1 MRPDLLKESP
11 IYFVIASRAAAWRSS
26 FQRISG
32 LLRYARNDT
41 LRLNCFFQLSLAA
54 LLLTAAGAAP
64 AAPNLNGETGLINM
78 PDGRIEADGTFR
90 MGYSFADPYSA
101 LWTSVTI
108 LPRVEMYGRFT
119 RIMHTPHAAAGT
131 GWENYGDYKDK
142 VFSTKVLLLEED
154 WSTPSV
160 VFGVNDLLGTQLF
173 PAKYL
178 AASKQFGALDATV
191 GIGSGRIQGP
201 FAGARY
207 APKDWSGFGLV
218 AEYDANNY
226 AKDYQ
231 ATASGVN
238 LRKKGVGVGVEYRW
252 GWLGSQLAWRDGKPT
267 INAYGSVP
275 LNMKEFVPKIDE
287 PAPDTKIVERVP
299 LAQWQSDPGYRS
311 ALVSRLLQQ
320 DFRNIHLQ
328 VEEGSVEA
336 ALTNTRISLPTRAVG
351 RASRT
356 LLLRAPL
363 GTQRLVIHYTVNDMP
378 FATYTF
384 EDANRLQRY
393 FNGLESRKQLA
404 ETVKVSYASGH
415 GKGNHDVLDA
425 IEEEY
430 VQVKVDG
437 DDGDYVS
444 LRAGS
449 SGLGNVRVAPG
460 VGIYFNDPSGIFR
473 YELFASARYEK
484 RVTEQVYFKTAAQL
498 MLNQDI
504 SQANAVPAN
513 LLSPLPHVRTDL
525 ADYKKNGSIKLTQML
540 LNKYYQPDERIY
552 ARASAGLYE
561 EMFGGAGGQVLYF
574 PERSPWAADI
584 TVDAL
589 KQRDVG
595 GGFAFR
601 PYQTVSALAA
611 LHYRLPIPGLTA
623 TVRGGRFLAQ
633 DLGARFEVKRRFLS
647 GIEVGAWYSFTNG
660 NDTTAPGAG
669 PGHPYHDKGIFATIP
684 LEPLLTRDTQAGN
697 KMSLATWTRDVGQ
710 MVQSPDDLY
719 DRLESANLNL
729 HDRDGLEYFGDLN
742 DSYDMP
748 RPANVVDRSK
758 WSMKQDA
765 HYFAAA
771 LKSKTTWAGAGIGLG
786 LVALS
791 ATVDKP
797 ADAWAVRR
805 SGSRVQSVLGN
816 VGNNLPL
823 LVGGVSGLLALD
835 ENNPR
840 LSGTAFTALEAA
852 VAGVIASEAGKRI
865 VGRSR
870 PQAGMGGKDFHPMTL
885 SGGSGF
891 PSGHTTA
898 MWALVTPYA
907 KEYNAPWLY
916 GAAMVTN
923 LARVVDRK
931 HFVSDTVAGSLL
943 GYAIG
948 SALWGW
954 HRDQPQ
960 LVIDRET
967 VGLSWQMN

>member
-1 MRPDLLKESP
+1 MKKITL
-11 IYFVIASRAAAWRSS
+11 
-26 FQRISG
+26 G
-32 LLRYARNDT
+32 LLPGI
-41 LRLNCFFQLSLAA
+41 LGLMAA
-54 LLLTAAGAAP
+54 TTVFAT
-64 AAPNLNGETGLINM
+64 PNLNGETGLINM
-78 PDGRIEADGTFR
+78 PDGRIDPDGTFR
-90 MGYSFADPYSA
+90 MGYSFAEPYSS
-101 LWTSVTI
+101 LWTSVAI
-108 LPRVEMYGRFT
+108 LPRVEVYGRFT
-119 RIMHTPHAAAGT
+119 RIMHTPHASAGT

-142 VFSTKVLLLEED
+142 VISGKLLLLEED
-154 WSTPSV
+154 WHSPSV
-160 VFGVNDLLGTQLF
+160 VFGINDVLGTQLF

-178 AASKQFGALDATV
+178 AASKQFGALDATL
-191 GIGSGRIQGP
+191 GYGSGRIDGP
-201 FAGARY
+201 YAGARY
-207 APKDWSGFGLV
+207 APSHWDGFGVV

-226 AKDYQ
+226 AKDYL
-231 ATASGVN
+231 ATSSGVN
-238 LRKKGVGVGVEYRW
+238 LRKKGMGVGVEYRW

-299 LAQWQSDPGYRS
+299 LAQWQGDTQYRS
-311 ALVSRLLQQ
+311 ALVSRLVQQ

-336 ALTNTRISLPTRAVG
+336 ALTNIRISLPSRAVG
-351 RASRT
+351 RAARSI
-356 LLLRAPL
+356 LLRSPL
-363 GTQRLVIHYTVNDMP
+363 GTRRIVIHYTVNDMP

-404 ETVKVSYASGH
+404 ETVKVSYAGGH
-415 GKGNHDVLDA
+415 GTGNHDVLDA

-430 VQVKVDG
+430 VQVKLDG

-444 LRAGS
+444 LRAGG
-449 SGLGNVRVAPG
+449 SGWGNFRIAPG
-460 VGIYFNDPSGIFR
+460 LGIYFNDPSGIFR
-473 YELFASARYEK
+473 YELFASASYEK
-484 RVTEQVYFKTAAQL
+484 RLAEQVYFKTAAQL

-525 ADYKKNGSIKLTQML
+525 ADYKKNGSVKLTQL
-540 LNKYYQPDERIY
+540 LVNKYYQSDERIY

-561 EMFGGAGGQVLYF
+561 EMFGGAGGQMLYL

-595 GGFAFR
+595 GGFTFR

-623 TVRGGRFLAQ
+623 TMRGGRFLAQ
-633 DLGARFEVKRRFLS
+633 DLGARFEMKRRFRS

-660 NDTTAPGAG
+660 NDTTAPGAS
-669 PGHPYHDKGIFATIP
+669 PGNPYHDKGIFATIP

-710 MVQSPDDLY
+710 MVQSPGDLY
-719 DRLESANLNL
+719 EMLEPVNNNL

-748 RPANVVDRSK
+748 RLASIVDRTK
-758 WSMKQDA
+758 WSMKQDTD
-765 HYFAAA
+765 YFAAA

-791 ATVDKP
+791 ASVDKP
-797 ADAWAVRR
+797 ADNWAVRR
-805 SGSRVQSVLGN
+805 SGSRVQSVVGN

-823 LVGGVSGLLALD
+823 LVGGVSGLLALNED
-835 ENNPR
+835 NPR
-840 LSGTAFTALEAA
+840 LSGTAFTALEAGL
-852 VAGVIASEAGKRI
+852 VGTVASEVGKRI

-870 PQAGMGGKDFHPMTL
+870 PQAGMGAKDFHPLTF

-891 PSGHTTA
+891 PSGHATA

-907 KEYNAPWLY
+907 KEFNAPWLY
-916 GAAMVTN
+916 GAATITN

-948 SALWGW
+948 SALWRW

-967 VGLSWQMN
+967 VGLSWQMD